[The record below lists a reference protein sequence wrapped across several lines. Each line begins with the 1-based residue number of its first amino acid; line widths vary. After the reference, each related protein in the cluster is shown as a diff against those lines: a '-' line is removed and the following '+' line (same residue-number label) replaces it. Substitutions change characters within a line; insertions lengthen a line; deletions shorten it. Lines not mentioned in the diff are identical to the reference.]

1 MVDLAKQTSV
11 AANSEAQ
18 VLGNIS
24 SWQLDIVHRGRV
36 PAVHVIREVLHLL
49 DIHTQSKLSELI
61 TPSLHAILQARSD
74 NRGIITSSEQ
84 SNVRSAGC

>member
-18 VLGNIS
+18 ILENIS
-24 SWQLDIVHRGRV
+24 SWQLDIVHRDGV

-49 DIHTQSKLSELI
+49 DIQTQSKLSELI
-61 TPSLHAILQARSD
+61 TPKPASD
-74 NRGIITSSEQ
+74 
-84 SNVRSAGC
+84 SAGPFG